1 MPSKPYPHPKERA
14 KGRVSKD
21 ASPLCSPSSQFLSGL
36 AAEPIVPPGRSDRDG
51 FRGPRPILHGSACE
65 LNFNVYERFCCRFA
79 AGAAEDWLLG
89 QLSIV
94 VSRCGF
100 SGACSISRRG
110 IGSGDN
116 RSLISK
122 EDLYSHV
129 FPRARFLRQRGT
141 GRCPQDV
148 LGLAMGFRFD
158 DNLRLASQ
166 TIKN

>member
-1 MPSKPYPHPKERA
+1 MPSKPYPHPEERP
-14 KGRVSKD
+14 KG
-21 ASPLCSPSSQFLSGL
+21 ASRRTQARCAALRPKSCPASQRNPSFLQ
-36 AAEPIVPPGRSDRDG
+36 AEAIVMG
-51 FRGPRPILHGSACE
+51 FVVLGPSYSGSACE
-65 LNFNVYERFCCRFA
+65 LNFNAYERFCCRFA
-79 AGAAEDWLLG
+79 AGAAEDWLLE
-89 QLSIV
+89 QLLIV
-94 VSRCGF
+94 VSRRGF
-100 SGACSISRRG
+100 SGACSIPRRG

-141 GRCPQDV
+141 GRCPRDV